1 MLLIEPQ
8 WPDLALLESGSTFY
22 DCGVGGDMRRRAEPE
37 NEWTFVLDVL
47 KIAIGVFIGCMA
59 SVLVYEQMLV
69 WRGEQAAKQV
79 MQELQKQQ
87 ERQKLAE
94 QQRLEA
100 QKERDRQKQRAML
113 EREWE
118 QQQRKL
124 AEKRKEQAWAE
135 YFKPS
140 AICRSD
146 PLRKDCADEH
156 IRQRRAFEAQY
167 RDD

>member
-1 MLLIEPQ
+1 
-8 WPDLALLESGSTFY
+8 
-22 DCGVGGDMRRRAEPE
+22 MRRRAEPE
-37 NEWTFVLDVL
+37 NEWTFVLDIL

-124 AEKRKEQAWAE
+124 AGLKVKRCVCSTSGLL
-135 YFKPS
+135 FKK
-140 AICRSD
+140 RSQF
-146 PLRKDCADEH
+146 LNL
-156 IRQRRAFEAQY
+156 
-167 RDD
+167 